1 MNSLALKPKGLNKL
15 IVASKVSNDW
25 TGSIDIGVRRSTCQW
40 LFVIFY
46 IEFFSLDNCLLTFRS
61 TIFLK
66 LYFNSKCFSF
76 FTSAGVG
83 RTGTFIVLD
92 AMMDQ
97 IDAEG
102 VVDIYG
108 FVAHIRQQRSAMVQ
122 TEVMWDFLF
131 FGDSYR
137 DMLA

>member
-1 MNSLALKPKGLNKL
+1 M
-15 IVASKVSNDW
+15 
-25 TGSIDIGVRRSTCQW
+25 
-40 LFVIFY
+40 
-46 IEFFSLDNCLLTFRS
+46 
-61 TIFLK
+61 
-66 LYFNSKCFSF
+66 
-76 FTSAGVG
+76 G

-122 TEVMWDFLF
+122 TEVIWDFLF

>member
-1 MNSLALKPKGLNKL
+1 MNSLAFKPKGLNKP
-15 IVASKVSNDW
+15 IVASMVSNDW
-25 TGSIDIGVRRSTCQW
+25 TGSTAIGVRRSTSQR

-46 IEFFSLDNCLLTFRS
+46 IEFFFVDN
-61 TIFLK
+61 
-66 LYFNSKCFSF
+66 NSKCLSF

-122 TEVMWDFLF
+122 TEVMWAFFFLS
-131 FGDSYR
+131 DSYR

>member
-1 MNSLALKPKGLNKL
+1 MNSLAFKPKGLNKL
-15 IVASKVSNDW
+15 MVASEVSNDW
-25 TGSIDIGVRRSTCQW
+25 TGSIAIGVRRSTCQR
-40 LFVIFY
+40 LFVIY
-46 IEFFSLDNCLLTFRS
+46 IEFFFLDNCLLTFRS

-66 LYFNSKCFSF
+66 LYFNSKCLSF

-122 TEVMWDFLF
+122 TEVMWHFFFLVTVIVT
-131 FGDSYR
+131 S
-137 DMLA
+137 